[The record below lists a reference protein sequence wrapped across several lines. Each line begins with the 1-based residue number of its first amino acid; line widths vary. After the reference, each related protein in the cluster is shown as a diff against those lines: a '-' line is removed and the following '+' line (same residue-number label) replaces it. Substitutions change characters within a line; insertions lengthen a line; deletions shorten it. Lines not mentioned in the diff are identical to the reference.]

1 MLQYALPID
10 GFASEYNEDIEF
22 YHAAYSHV
30 AGFTTDPLQGFI
42 IRELE
47 SDFEC
52 HEAHG
57 ASYEPDWRI

>member
-1 MLQYALPID
+1 MQYALPID
-10 GFASEYNEDIEF
+10 GFASEYNENIEF
-22 YHAAYSHV
+22 YHAVYSHFP
-30 AGFTTDPLQGFI
+30 GTNDPLQGFI

-57 ASYEPDWRI
+57 VPYEPDWRI